1 MSTLEQL
8 YDPVKGTLHLNHTHI
23 KLLSKLPELF
33 EFIKQNHIQT
43 FSIQGTEGC
52 LYTGITF
59 QLFHSLVQYLKVN
72 KTLIELNVH
81 IFRPVIKSGA
91 YEYMLTDL
99 LSVHP
104 SLQRVY
110 LSRYD
115 QFGAYSH
122 IMHK

>member
-1 MSTLEQL
+1 MSTLEDL
-8 YDPVKGTLHLNHTHI
+8 YSPSKGTLHLDHTHI

-43 FSIQGTEGC
+43 FSIQGPEGC
-52 LYTGITF
+52 LFTGITV
-59 QLFHSLVQYLKVN
+59 QLFHSLVQHLKVN
-72 KTLIELNVH
+72 KTLIEVNVH
-81 IFRPVIKSGA
+81 VFRPVIKSGA
-91 YEYMLTDL
+91 YEYMLKDL

-104 SLQRVY
+104 TLQRVY

-115 QFGAYSH
+115 QFGAYSY